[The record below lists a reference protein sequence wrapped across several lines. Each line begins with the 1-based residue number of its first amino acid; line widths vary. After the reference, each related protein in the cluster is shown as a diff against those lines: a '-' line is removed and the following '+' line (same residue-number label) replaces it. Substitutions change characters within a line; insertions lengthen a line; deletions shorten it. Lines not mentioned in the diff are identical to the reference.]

1 MIFIGLML
9 IALAMGF
16 VYFDQ
21 GLLAGLS
28 FIVGCL
34 ALLGTV
40 LSKSGR
46 AVKVAGKGL
55 VKGVREDVS
64 KADTGHPDFSVV
76 KEGVENMADLAGH
89 QAYAGRKQ
97 GKPYIDGSH
106 QFKFKGLGSLST
118 ASQKLI
124 DTFKKVFK

>member
-1 MIFIGLML
+1 ML
-9 IALAMGF
+9 IALAMTA

-21 GLLAGLS
+21 ALIAGVC
-28 FIVGCL
+28 FVGGCI

-40 LSKSGR
+40 FSKGG
-46 AVKVAGKGL
+46 AVAKEAGKGL